1 LRYQIV
7 PGVRVEAVGE
17 QWAAWSPA
25 SGETHLLND
34 ESAAV
39 LELLAEAGPLSTLDA
54 AQRLAQE
61 TSIDILQ
68 LQAGVE
74 LAWLPLE
81 WAGFV
86 RRLDSATP

>member
-1 LRYQIV
+1 MRYQIV
-7 PGVRVEAVGE
+7 PGVRVAAVGD

-39 LELLAEAGPLSTLDA
+39 LELLVEFGPLNTDEA
-54 AQRLAQE
+54 ARRLATE
-61 TSIDILQ
+61 TGMDLVQ
-68 LQAGVE
+68 LCAGIQA
-74 LAWLPLE
+74 AWLPLE

-86 RRLDSATP
+86 RGMGSAAP

>member
-1 LRYQIV
+1 MRYLPIA
-7 PGVRVEAVGE
+7 GVRVEPAGD

-25 SGETHLLND
+25 SGETHVLND

-39 LELLAEAGPLSTLDA
+39 LELLAELGSLTTDQA
-54 AQRLAQE
+54 AQLLAEE
-61 TSIDILQ
+61 TGIDLAT
-68 LQAGVE
+68 LRAGVE

-86 RRLDSATP
+86 RRVDDLPR